1 MCNVIWEH
9 KERNE
14 EDSGELFIS
23 TRLLLISS
31 IMLKRQTYE
40 LKIYIYIYMTY
51 FSLDMHKTS
60 PFLFNIALVTNYI

>member
-14 EDSGELFIS
+14 EDSSELFIS
-23 TRLLLISS
+23 TQLLLISS
-31 IMLKRQTYE
+31 IMVKRQTHE
-40 LKIYIYIYMTY
+40 LKKNIYVTY

-60 PFLFNIALVTNYI
+60 PFLVNIALVTNYI